1 MRVSS
6 ASPQTTRRCLFLS
19 VSRPVLAYNNL
30 MLLEGIFPAIT
41 TPFYPDGRLYF
52 RKLEH
57 NVDRYSRTPVA
68 GIAVLGST
76 GEAVMLSDEES
87 REVLRTARE
96 AAAPEK
102 VLIAGVGRESLL
114 ETLRLAD
121 FAAQQQYDALLV
133 RTPHYYGPG
142 MRSLELLTYYR
153 ALADRAALPVIL
165 YSIPK
170 FTHLE
175 LPIEVVAELA
185 HHPNIIAIKDSS
197 GNLDRLIALVAATRS
212 ARRREFLVTPV
223 FQAVTARML
232 SAATEPD
239 RNFVTAES
247 LGGVAVAPPP
257 PRVKAMRKRDVGFQ
271 ILTGSAQNLLSAF
284 EAKVSGAILA
294 FAAPAPQAC
303 HEVYTAWKENDP
315 RVAQEKQRRMIEPA
329 RLVAADY
336 GIPGLKY
343 ACDLNGY
350 YGGNP
355 RIPLLPLTAE
365 QKSAVAAIMADV
377 RN

>member
-1 MRVSS
+1 
-6 ASPQTTRRCLFLS
+6 
-19 VSRPVLAYNNL
+19 

-41 TPFYPDGRLYF
+41 TPFYSDGRLYL

-57 NVDRYSRTPVA
+57 NVERYSRTPVA
-68 GIAVLGST
+68 GMAVLGST

-87 REVLRTARE
+87 REVLRTARG
-96 AAAPEK
+96 AVAPEK
-102 VLIAGVGRESLL
+102 VLLAGVGRESLL

-121 FAAQQQYDALLV
+121 YAAEQQYDALLV
-133 RTPHYYGPG
+133 RTPHYYGPS
-142 MRSLELLTYYR
+142 MRALELLTYYR

-175 LPIEVVAELA
+175 LPIDVVAELA

-197 GNLDRLIALVAATRS
+197 GSVDRLAALVAATRS
-212 ARRREFLVTPV
+212 APRRSFVVTPV
-223 FQAVTARML
+223 FQAVTTRML
-232 SAATEPD
+232 LAELEPPP
-239 RNFVTAES
+239 NFVSAEA
-247 LGGVAVAPPP
+247 LGGVAVAAPPA
-257 PRVKAMRKRDVGFQ
+257 PRTKAVRKKEVGFQ
-271 ILTGSAQNLLSAF
+271 VLTGSANNLLAAF
-284 EAKVSGAILA
+284 EANVSGAILA

-303 HEVYTAWKENDP
+303 QEIYTAWKENDP
-315 RVAQEKQRRMIEPA
+315 VVAAEKQRRIVEPS
-329 RLVAADY
+329 RLVAAEF

-350 YGGNP
+350 YGGFP

-365 QKSAVAAIMADV
+365 QKSVIAMAMADV

>member
-1 MRVSS
+1 
-6 ASPQTTRRCLFLS
+6 
-19 VSRPVLAYNNL
+19 

-41 TPFYPDGRLYF
+41 TPFYPDGRLYL

-57 NVDRYSRTPVA
+57 NVERYSRTPVA

-76 GEAVMLSDEES
+76 GEAVMLSDDES
-87 REVLRTARE
+87 REVLRVARG
-96 AAAPEK
+96 AAAPET
-102 VLIAGVGRESLL
+102 VLIAGAGRESLL

-121 FAAQQQYDALLV
+121 YAAEQQYDALLV
-133 RTPHYYGPG
+133 RTPHYYGPA
-142 MRSLELLTYYR
+142 MRALELLTYYR
-153 ALADRAALPVIL
+153 ALADRAALPVVL

-175 LPIEVVAELA
+175 LPVEVVAELA

-197 GNLDRLIALVAATRS
+197 GSLDRLAALIAATRS
-212 ARRREFLVTPV
+212 AARRSVMVTPI
-223 FQAVTARML
+223 FQAVTTRSLLAEAEP
-232 SAATEPD
+232 AA
-239 RNFVTAES
+239 NFVSAES
-247 LGGVAVAPPP
+247 LGGVAVAAPA
-257 PRVKAMRKRDVGFQ
+257 PRVKAMRKKEVGFQ
-271 ILTGSAQNLLSAF
+271 VLTGSANNLLPAF
-284 EAKVSGAILA
+284 ESGVSGAILA

-303 HEVYTAWKENDP
+303 HEIYTAWKENDP
-315 RVAQEKQRRMIEPA
+315 KVAAEKQQRIVEPG
-329 RLVAADY
+329 RLVANQF

-355 RIPLLPLTAE
+355 RIPLLPLTVE
-365 QKSAVAAIMADV
+365 QKAEIASIMADV